1 MAHRRGPPRKLT
13 DAQMHRVLA
22 WHASWQRFHQR
33 HGTQRSLA
41 QRLQVSAHLIHSCIA
56 RYRQLGA
63 ASLLPSPFQPGR
75 GRPKRLKDPQRRAV
89 IAWHLRYQRFLAR
102 QGSAKALA
110 QSLGVSER
118 TIHACIGGRGA
129 YRRPSPINATLG
141 RVVESSVAPRA
152 PRGTGGR
159 DEAEHRL
166 RAVLLKRWRRV
177 SR

>member
-1 MAHRRGPPRKLT
+1 MARRRGPLRKLT
-13 DAQMHRVLA
+13 DTQIHRVLA
-22 WHASWQRFHQR
+22 WHARWQRFHQR

-41 QRLQVSAHLIHSCIA
+41 QRLQVNAHLIHGCIA
-56 RYRQLGA
+56 RYRRLGA

-75 GRPKRLKDPQRRAV
+75 GRPKRLQERHLRAV

-118 TIHACIGGRGA
+118 TIHACISGRGA
-129 YRRPSPINATLG
+129 YRRSSLVNATQG
-141 RVVESSVAPRA
+141 RAYPSSVVPRA
-152 PRGTGGR
+152 PRNTGVR